1 MQTNQERLTKEFCR
15 GKRLV
20 FYPKTEAEAEWI
32 QRHLFGMGFK
42 WANGSR
48 EVSRLDDCANH
59 GMLLTSQGNLY
70 HGPSSPDTETGLLC
84 TGAQFNENYL
94 SPEMTFFM
102 TQFNQ
107 ISAQLKELTR
117 AVAEIQKE
125 LQPQKLDKPVTKKP
139 GGGSP

>member
-32 QRHLFGMGFK
+32 QRTLFDMGFS
-42 WANGSR
+42 WASGSM
-48 EVSRLDDCANH
+48 EISSLDDCAKR
-59 GMLLTSQGNLY
+59 GMLLTSEGVIY
-70 HGPSSPDTETGLLC
+70 HSPSPSSTETGLLC